1 MAMGE
6 RFHIDCIEF
15 DYSIPWRHF
24 NAMTRLDLAAKLA
37 DHARMDAQA
46 EMARGADRPLATPR
60 PQRSRRAIWA
70 LGLLAV
76 AAVTAVA
83 FGAYRQPELLLNLM
97 GLRYCG

>member
-1 MAMGE
+1 M
-6 RFHIDCIEF
+6 
-15 DYSIPWRHF
+15 
-24 NAMTRLDLAAKLA
+24 
-37 DHARMDAQA
+37 
-46 EMARGADRPLATPR
+46 
-60 PQRSRRAIWA
+60 WA